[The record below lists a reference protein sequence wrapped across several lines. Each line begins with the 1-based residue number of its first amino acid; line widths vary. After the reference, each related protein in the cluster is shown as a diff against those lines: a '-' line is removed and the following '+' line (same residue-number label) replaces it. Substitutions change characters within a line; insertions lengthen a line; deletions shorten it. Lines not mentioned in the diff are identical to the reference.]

1 MQPSD
6 RDWLKRLKTA
16 EQKVFSQNGEDGIL
30 LRILANIGWSDRR
43 YYVEFGTESG
53 NECNTRILRDLL
65 GWSGLLMDGSN
76 DNPGINL
83 HKESITP
90 ENINDLFAKY
100 DVPEEFDVL
109 SIDVDFDDYWIRKA
123 LDRKYRP
130 RVVIMEVNGALPL
143 EDSRTIDPTDSQRW
157 PAPGGKASTR
167 RRRPC
172 PATFYFGSSLR
183 AIRDLNRLLGYTL
196 VAVDAQA
203 VNAFFIRDDILECQ
217 GAQPL
222 PIEELY
228 VHNPPA
234 PNVPETNQTR
244 QWLFLDEAGNV
255 VKKEFRP
262 V

>member
-1 MQPSD
+1 M
-6 RDWLKRLKTA
+6 
-16 EQKVFSQNGEDGIL
+16 SQ
-30 LRILANIGWSDRR
+30 
-43 YYVEFGTESG
+43 
-53 NECNTRILRDLL
+53 
-65 GWSGLLMDGSN
+65 
-76 DNPGINL
+76 
-83 HKESITP
+83 
-90 ENINDLFAKY
+90 
-100 DVPEEFDVL
+100 
-109 SIDVDFDDYWIRKA
+109 
-123 LDRKYRP
+123 
-130 RVVIMEVNGALPL
+130 
-143 EDSRTIDPTDSQRW
+143 
-157 PAPGGKASTR
+157 
-167 RRRPC
+167 
-172 PATFYFGSSLR
+172 TFYFGSSLR

-217 GAQPL
+217 GAQVRAQQPHQQHGAAAARRRRLPPHCPAPLGAPPAWLVPLPTGTHAASSPAPPPCGPALPPSRRRGAKGVCSVPVPALQPL